1 MPNYNRVIL
10 IGHVTRDAT
19 SKQVGDLRI
28 ANFGLATN
36 KNVQKNGEWNS
47 IPMFIDVDCFGKT
60 AERAADFLKKGAAVL
75 VEGELALDQ
84 WQDKVTGDRRS
95 KHQIKADRVVNM
107 GTKGTDEEAKPRKAA
122 PVVPAEEDDPVP
134 F

>member
-28 ANFGLATN
+28 GNFGLATN
-36 KNVQKNGEWNS
+36 KNTQKNGEWHS
-47 IPMFIDVDCFGKT
+47 VPMFIDVDCFGKT
-60 AERAADFLKKGAAVL
+60 AERSAEFLKKGAAVL
-75 VEGELALDQ
+75 VEGELVLDQ
-84 WQDKVTGDRRS
+84 WQDKITGDRRS
-95 KHQIKADRVVNM
+95 KHQIRADRVVNM
-107 GTKGTDEEAKPRKAA
+107 GSRDSEAPSAATRTREKLEE
-122 PVVPAEEDDPVP
+122 EENP